1 MAKRINGKN
10 FDMLSNVK
18 SAYKHIY
25 PQDKD
30 VKYIKDDIT
39 FANVLAEMQ
48 KGNDFYDI
56 TFTDQYSDSLMRERI
71 FTKTVSRKPT
81 ALVVGVCQNLIK
93 GKRRGLR

>member
-10 FDMLSNVK
+10 FDILSNVK
-18 SAYKHIY
+18 STYNHIY

-30 VKYIKDDIT
+30 VQYIKENIS

-56 TFTDQYSDSLMRERI
+56 VFTDQYSDSLMRERI
-71 FTKTVSRKPT
+71 FTILSKVS
-81 ALVVGVCQNLIK
+81 
-93 GKRRGLR
+93 GLGYDKIYYMWLNNA

>member
-10 FDMLSNVK
+10 FDILSNVENR
-18 SAYKHIY
+18 YHHIY

-30 VKYIKDDIT
+30 VQYIRENIS

-56 TFTDQYSDSLMRERI
+56 VFTDQYSDSLMRERI
-71 FTKTVSRKPT
+71 FTILSKVS
-81 ALVVGVCQNLIK
+81 
-93 GKRRGLR
+93 GLDYDKIYYMWLNNV